1 LGLPGG
7 AWLRVSGG
15 LALSR
20 KKKKRSIPYK
30 DVELNIMPFIDIFS
44 MLNTFLLFSAVFLS
58 VGILEVQI
66 PFLSNQPPPDD
77 PKDSRVFQVNVDV
90 SKEQVEI
97 QTSYTR
103 PPEQAQ
109 KFPFPNNAQGI
120 KLMHQKLAEIRKQNA
135 ATDKATVFSEDD
147 VSWES
152 LSAVLDG
159 VMLRVEGDPV
169 FAPAKDAKNREK
181 AENDA
186 KTFLYP
192 KIVMGSVMLK

>member
-1 LGLPGG
+1 
-7 AWLRVSGG
+7 
-15 LALSR
+15 
-20 KKKKRSIPYK
+20 
-30 DVELNIMPFIDIFS
+30 
-44 MLNTFLLFSAVFLS
+44 
-58 VGILEVQI
+58 VGVLEVQI

-77 PKDSRVFQVNVDV
+77 PKDSRLFQVNVDV

-109 KFPFPNNAQGI
+109 KFPFPNNTQGI
-120 KLMHQKLAEIRKQNA
+120 KLMHQKLADIRKQNA

-181 AENDA
+181 AEIDA